1 MSKDACLVLSKAK
14 RCHLSGCG
22 IVTSGLDAVNDLLES
37 GIPTFEKAKVLVI
50 FEFNLMTL

>member
-50 FEFNLMTL
+50 FKLNLMTL